1 MRKTDVIR
9 FAGGNFLRRKARS
22 ALTVLGVVMTL
33 SAILMAKP
41 LAKLFVGYDPGLYH
55 LTYEAFRLY
64 SIAFLFT
71 GLNIFSS
78 SLFTALNNGAV
89 SAAIS
94 FMRTLVFQIG
104 AVLLLPEL
112 VGVNGLWLATFVAEG
127 CALAVSL
134 IFTLVNRKK
143 YGYF

>member
-1 MRKTDVIR
+1 
-9 FAGGNFLRRKARS
+9 
-22 ALTVLGVVMTL
+22 MTL

-127 CALAVSL
+127 CALLVSAL
-134 IFTLVNRKK
+134 FVLGKRKNYESSNRKE
-143 YGYF
+143 GCFPLSIRIYFINSRY